1 MAGTT
6 VTFPSNGSQASG
18 YLAVPDAGAGPGVL
32 VIQEWWGVNEQI
44 REVCDRFAGEG
55 FTALAPDLY
64 HGTVVPLG
72 EHDEA
77 GKQMFAMDIGQAA
90 KDMGGAVDHLL
101 DSGAVSSKGVGAV
114 GFCMGGGLALWLG
127 TVRPDAVAAVVSFY
141 GIIPWSEAQPDYSK
155 LTAPV
160 QGHYAANDD
169 FASPDAVRGLE
180 EQLRGLGKS
189 VEFFTY
195 PDTDHAFANH
205 RRPEVFH
212 GEHADTAWQRTVEF
226 FRTHVR

>member
-6 VTFPSNGSQASG
+6 VTFPSNGSEASG
-18 YLAVPDAGAGPGVL
+18 YQAVPAAGSGPGVV

-77 GKQMFAMDIGQAA
+77 GQQMFAMDIQQAA
-90 KDMGGAVDHLL
+90 TDMGGAVDHLL
-101 DSGAVSSKGVGAV
+101 ASDVVSSKGVGVV
-114 GFCMGGGLALWLG
+114 GFCMGGGLALWLA
-127 TVRPDAVAAVVSFY
+127 TLRPDAVAAAVSFY

-155 LTAPV
+155 LAAPV

-169 FASPDAVRGLE
+169 FASPDAVHALE

-195 PDTDHAFANH
+195 PNTDHAFANQ

-212 GEHADTAWQRTVEF
+212 SEHADTAWRRTVEF
-226 FRTHVR
+226 FRAHVR